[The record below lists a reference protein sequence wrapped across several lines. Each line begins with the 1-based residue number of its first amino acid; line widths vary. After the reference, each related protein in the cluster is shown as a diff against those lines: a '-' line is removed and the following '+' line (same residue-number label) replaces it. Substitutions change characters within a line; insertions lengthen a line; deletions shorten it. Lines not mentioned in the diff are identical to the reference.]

1 MVRLPN
7 GGVPF
12 NEVTV
17 ALQDDILTGGTATGV
32 CGGVEGAAPEVP
44 VGVEWVEPGTCGGV
58 GVIRPGACDGV
69 DVVEPGACDVVEG
82 VEPGVGCGVVGGAGD
97 VLLEG
102 EVFNG
107 YWFSS
112 VFLKH
117 KVSSCKPY
125 CFLNHNA
132 FCALIERDSNLS
144 CACRLESVVISL
156 VNICLSSTSSLCSF
170 SNFLIYFCHVSS
182 SKTFYFSSS
191 RFSYFVLHS
200 STSA

>member
-7 GGVPF
+7 GDVPF

-17 ALQDDILTGGTATGV
+17 ALQDDILAGGTATGV

-69 DVVEPGACDVVEG
+69 DVVEQGACDVVEG
-82 VEPGVGCGVVGGAGD
+82 VEPGVCCGVVGGAGD

-102 EVFNG
+102 EIFNG
-107 YWFSS
+107 YWFPS
-112 VFLKH
+112 VFLKD

-125 CFLNHNA
+125 CFLNCNA
-132 FCALIERDSNLS
+132 FRALIERDSNLS
-144 CACRLESVVISL
+144 CACRLESVVIS
-156 VNICLSSTSSLCSF
+156 
-170 SNFLIYFCHVSS
+170 
-182 SKTFYFSSS
+182 
-191 RFSYFVLHS
+191 
-200 STSA
+200 